1 MENENH
7 IDRVL
12 AFMESLEKLEAQLRQ
27 ADDWQKQMLQRML
40 SLSQSNQMDTEEYQ
54 ELQHRSM
61 DLQTKIDKWR
71 PIYEER
77 MAMVKEIKQ
86 SAQRNK
92 KK

>member
-40 SLSQSNQMDTEEYQ
+40 SLSQSNQTDTEEYQ

>member
-40 SLSQSNQMDTEEYQ
+40 SLSQSNQTDTEEYQ
-54 ELQHRSM
+54 ELRHRSM
-61 DLQTKIDKWR
+61 DLQAKIDKWC

>member
-1 MENENH
+1 
-7 IDRVL
+7 
-12 AFMESLEKLEAQLRQ
+12 
-27 ADDWQKQMLQRML
+27 ML
-40 SLSQSNQMDTEEYQ
+40 SLSQSNQTDTEEYQ

>member
-40 SLSQSNQMDTEEYQ
+40 SLSQSNQTDTEEYQ

-61 DLQTKIDKWR
+61 DLQAKIDKWR

-77 MAMVKEIKQ
+77 MVMVKEIKQ

-92 KK
+92 RK

>member
-40 SLSQSNQMDTEEYQ
+40 SLSQSNQTDTEEYQ

-92 KK
+92 GE

>member
-1 MENENH
+1 
-7 IDRVL
+7 
-12 AFMESLEKLEAQLRQ
+12 
-27 ADDWQKQMLQRML
+27 ML
-40 SLSQSNQMDTEEYQ
+40 SLSQSNQTDTEEYQ

-61 DLQTKIDKWR
+61 DLQAKIDKWH

>member
-40 SLSQSNQMDTEEYQ
+40 SLSQSNQTDTEEYQ

-61 DLQTKIDKWR
+61 GLQTKIDKWR

>member
-1 MENENH
+1 
-7 IDRVL
+7 
-12 AFMESLEKLEAQLRQ
+12 
-27 ADDWQKQMLQRML
+27 ML
-40 SLSQSNQMDTEEYQ
+40 SLSQSNQTDTEEYQ

-86 SAQRNK
+86 SAAQQK
-92 KK
+92 EITILKTPF

>member
-40 SLSQSNQMDTEEYQ
+40 SLSQSNQTDTEEYQ

-61 DLQTKIDKWR
+61 DLQAKIDKWH